1 MNLTLEQFL
10 WYTLPKGYSQN
21 VDITYK
27 DAKGE
32 SKTESVQIVQSNKEK
47 LMLANPA
54 GMTWVQ
60 IAELIAKTIDE
71 QLEERHVVT
80 TESFENALFD
90 HSNCLAGIVSENN
103 HITLEKEKDILDLI
117 SKSGELFC
125 DKNAVKAYVENLLDN
140 ANVTI
145 DV

>member
-32 SKTESVQIVQSNKEK
+32 SKTESVRIVQSNKEK
-47 LMLANPA
+47 PTLPA
-54 GMTWVQ
+54 GGMTWVQ
-60 IAELIAKTIDE
+60 IAERIAKTIDE

-90 HSNCLAGIVSENN
+90 HSNCLAGIVSEND
-103 HITLEKEKDILDLI
+103 HVTLEKEKDILDI
-117 SKSGELFC
+117 IRKSDVFC
-125 DKNAVKAYVENLLDN
+125 DKNTVKAYVERLLDN

>member
-21 VDITYK
+21 VDIIYK
-27 DAKGE
+27 DVKGE
-32 SKTESVQIVQSNKEK
+32 SKTESVRIVQSDKEK
-47 LMLANPA
+47 STHPA

-60 IAELIAKTIDE
+60 MAGLIAKTIDE

-90 HSNCLAGIVSENN
+90 HSNCLAGIVSEND
-103 HITLEKEKDILDLI
+103 HVTLEKEKDILDLI
-117 SKSGELFC
+117 RKSDVFC
-125 DKNAVKAYVENLLDN
+125 DKNAVKAYVESLLDN